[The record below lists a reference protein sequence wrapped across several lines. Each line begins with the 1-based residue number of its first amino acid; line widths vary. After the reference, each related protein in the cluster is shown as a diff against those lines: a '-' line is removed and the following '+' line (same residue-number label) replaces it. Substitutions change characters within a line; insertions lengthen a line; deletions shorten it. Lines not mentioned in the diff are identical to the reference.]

1 MRSRSSWGRD
11 SRREAGMVGTVVA
24 VVGTGR
30 VAWVGIEDGGCGGS
44 GREACLDGG
53 LFRRPHVRP

>member
-11 SRREAGMVGTVVA
+11 SRREAGMVGAVVAVA

-30 VAWVGIEDGGCGGS
+30 VAWVGIEEGVWG
-44 GREACLDGG
+44 
-53 LFRRPHVRP
+53 VR